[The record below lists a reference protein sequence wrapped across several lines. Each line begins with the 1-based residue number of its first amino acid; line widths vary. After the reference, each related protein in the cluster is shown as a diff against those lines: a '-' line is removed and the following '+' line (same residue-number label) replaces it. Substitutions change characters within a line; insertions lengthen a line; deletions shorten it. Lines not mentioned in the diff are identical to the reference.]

1 MLYVVFSLFVHPIE
15 SKCLILQ
22 YKDYEFKSFTLD
34 VDSNNKSERPE
45 WGEGKYQGDTGSCV
59 IIHGHILYPLRKISA

>member
-59 IIHGHILYPLRKISA
+59 IIH

>member
-1 MLYVVFSLFVHPIE
+1 MLFVRSIE

-34 VDSNNKSERPE
+34 MDSNNKSERPE
-45 WGEGKYQGDTGSCV
+45 WGEGKYQGETGSCTL
-59 IIHGHILYPLRKISA
+59 IQRHFISF